1 MTMKPVTPAFPVV
14 ENPGYDY
21 SRWNCLLD
29 ACEQAS
35 KSMLSPLDEADARDV
50 TVPESPQEDVTMADV
65 SEQTAQDQARKSKRM
80 TMKPVTPAFPVM
92 ENPEYDHS
100 RWNCLLDACDVEL
113 ARESMR
119 PPCPT
124 AEARDAIAEVRREEL
139 IERLMR
145 DIEARAGGE
154 AAWHAQRNPSNR
166 LSATASTDADAT
178 KVPKKASRKASK
190 KAPRK
195 APRKAPKKATK
206 AKRAG
211 GAPRVCAA
219 AAATAAVPEVAQCT
233 RTPRC
238 TKHTGHQGFCV
249 GHTHNNKT
257 SRASRETSRMARR

>member
-1 MTMKPVTPAFPVV
+1 MTIKPVTPAFPVV

-21 SRWNCLLD
+21 SIWNCLLD
-29 ACEQAS
+29 TCEQAS

-80 TMKPVTPAFPVM
+80 TMKPVTPAFPLV
-92 ENPEYDHS
+92 ENPGYDHS

-113 ARESMR
+113 ARESTR

-145 DIEARAGGE
+145 DIEAKADGE

-166 LSATASTDADAT
+166 LSATASTDADAAPPAT
-178 KVPKKASRKASK
+178 KVPK

-195 APRKAPKKATK
+195 APRKATK

-219 AAATAAVPEVAQCT
+219 ATAAVPEVAKCT